1 MSIKEWIE
9 GSGVYK
15 VSAAELPESA
25 WFVRDPGACEDGESP
40 PLLHICEKDLD
51 PHGAEPMWLI
61 MTEKVVWDFYH
72 GYYFCQGCKQTWDEN
87 DEAGLRAIWSDGLGT
102 GAEGTA

>member
-1 MSIKEWIE
+1 MKEWIE

-15 VSAAELPESA
+15 VAVSALPAHA
-25 WFVRDPGACEDGESP
+25 WFVRDPEMYDDAKLA

-51 PHGAEPMWLI
+51 PASAEPTWCIL
-61 MTEKVVWDFYH
+61 TDEVKWDFFH
-72 GYYFCQGCKQTWDEN
+72 GRYFCRGCKKSWGKN

-102 GAEGTA
+102 GDEGQG